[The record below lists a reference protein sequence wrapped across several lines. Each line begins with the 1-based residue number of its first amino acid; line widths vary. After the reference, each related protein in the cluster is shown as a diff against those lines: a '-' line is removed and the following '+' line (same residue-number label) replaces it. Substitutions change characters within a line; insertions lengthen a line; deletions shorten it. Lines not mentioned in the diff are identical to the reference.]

1 VFTEGGIEGIDRL
14 RDTRMRARAFSLVE
28 MVIVVVIVGVVA
40 AIAVPRVTTASRQ
53 AKVNALEATMANI
66 RQAMELYYADHGRY
80 PGYNPGTG
88 APLNAN
94 FPLQLTLYTDEA
106 GNTSTTFGTPFI
118 YGPYLREP
126 FPANPINGLSN
137 VYVKATPASPSLIGG
152 TGWLAVLSTGD
163 FEPNVST
170 AELEE
175 FTIETAKA
183 KP

>member
-1 VFTEGGIEGIDRL
+1 
-14 RDTRMRARAFSLVE
+14 MRARAFSLVE
-28 MVIVVVIVGVVA
+28 MVIVVVIIGVVA

-53 AKVNALEATMANI
+53 AKVNALEATMATV

-106 GNTSTTFGTPFI
+106 GNTSTTFGTPFV
-118 YGPYLREP
+118 YGPYLRAP
-126 FPANPINGLSN
+126 FPANPINGLDN
-137 VYVKATPASPSLIGG
+137 VFVKATPASPTLIGG

-175 FTIETAKA
+175 FGVQEAKSL
-183 KP
+183 P